1 MRVTTEL
8 ELDFYKVCVI
18 ANQTLKVL
26 QSFKVHLYWYKRP
39 STCDHA
45 ELHAVELDDSL
56 ITLHFGSNAL
66 KWMNYLERT
75 TFISQFCIELISN
88 GFWSSMLYILAN
100 QSTNSYFLVI
110 WFLSSKYPENYHYN
124 YLFVNVNTFWSFII
138 TECYLNYIWYIFK
151 STYTPSSAPHF
162 GVSLMDYSRSLRS
175 YYVFNC
181 ITRFECTIMNI
192 YPGIF
197 RRIIDRT
204 IYVKRLRG
212 TEIQF

>member
-1 MRVTTEL
+1 MNEL
-8 ELDFYKVCVI
+8 FRTYNIHLSILHWVDIKWF
-18 ANQTLKVL
+18 LKQHV
-26 QSFKVHLYWYKRP
+26 V
-39 STCDHA
+39 
-45 ELHAVELDDSL
+45 
-56 ITLHFGSNAL
+56 
-66 KWMNYLERT
+66 
-75 TFISQFCIELISN
+75 
-88 GFWSSMLYILAN
+88 LYILAN
-100 QSTNSYFLVI
+100 QSTNSFFFVI

-212 TEIQF
+212 TEMQF